1 MKKYFFIWFVSL
13 LSLSCLGQ
21 VSSYRLDYKALM
33 SLPISELLSRGN
45 TYYSANIMDSA
56 LICYTLVAG
65 KYDMNM
71 PNPEKASC
79 AYALFRSGNIHFM
92 MYSYVRAQDMYFRSL
107 EISEECRCDSLIPRI
122 CNNLG
127 NVYSTFNDYQKAE
140 TWYKRAY
147 DGVQESSDSLLKQTL
162 LRNLIGIYCN
172 LNDNDTLAF
181 YLKASEKTR
190 DGGDKDYFYLQG
202 RGVWNYNNG
211 FYGASIAFYKEALR
225 VAEQEPS
232 DPKYVCSALY
242 NLSDTYVSIQS
253 ADSAEYYLKKC
264 ADIAEKEG
272 LLDIQVQVFRK
283 LSQLYNAQNNADLFM
298 KYTNLYWSIDDS
310 IQALQ
315 GYRKLE
321 DVEFLFEMNR
331 IDKQIQQMH
340 VERVVK
346 EARYAQQRIF
356 LYVVCCIL
364 GITVF
369 LLVVIWR
376 QKRNLRI
383 SYEDLFKRNSEI
395 VEADKEN
402 RKRYKFYHQ
411 EIEEKNEQIT
421 QLKMQLGQKSE
432 SETRVNGKMQPVIS
446 EEIEEKSEEVRLVKY
461 QGSSLSNEERER
473 LIYAIQDLMENTT
486 EFCNIDFTLEKMAML
501 IHSKTKYVSQVI
513 NETYGKNFNRF
524 VNEYRIKEA
533 RMRLTNR
540 EEYGQYTVKAIA
552 QSVGFKSST
561 NFNQLFKE
569 LTGITPSMYL
579 NMLEK

>member
-1 MKKYFFIWFVSL
+1 MCW
-13 LSLSCLGQ
+13 GQ
-21 VSSYRLDYKALM
+21 AYSYRLDYKALM
-33 SLPISELLSRGN
+33 SLPISELLNRGD
-45 TYYSANIMDSA
+45 TYYAANVKDSA

-65 KYDMNM
+65 KYDANM
-71 PNPEKASC
+71 TNSEKTTC

-107 EISEECRCDSLIPRI
+107 EICEECKCDSLVPRI

-127 NVYSTFNDYQKAE
+127 NVYSTFNDYKKAE

-162 LRNLIGIYCN
+162 LRNLIGLYCN

-211 FYGASIAFYKEALR
+211 FYEASIGFYKEALR
-225 VAEQEPS
+225 VADHELS

-242 NLSDTYVSIQS
+242 NLSDTYLSIHL

-264 ADIAEKEG
+264 ADIAQKEG

-283 LSQLYNAQNNADLFM
+283 LSQLYNAQNSADLFM

-364 GITVF
+364 GVIVF
-369 LLVVIWR
+369 LLVVTWR

-402 RKRYKFYHQ
+402 RKRYKLYHR

-421 QLKMQLGQKSE
+421 QLKMQLGQKSDTE
-432 SETRVNGKMQPVIS
+432 TNEHEETLPVFSEDV
-446 EEIEEKSEEVRLVKY
+446 EEKSEEIKSVKY
-461 QGSSLSNEERER
+461 HGSSLNKKERER
-473 LIYAIQDLMENTT
+473 LIHAIQDLMENTT

-540 EEYGQYTVKAIA
+540 EEYGHYTVKAIA